1 MTRYAADAAAC
12 FQRFTHAAYLA
23 LAYHDPP
30 TTAVLSWS
38 TSPAAVSLREALV
51 VEGIKGE

>member
-1 MTRYAADAAAC
+1 M
-12 FQRFTHAAYLA
+12 QLLA
-23 LAYHDPP
+23 FSDSLMLPISQLAYHDPP